1 MLRRAHR
8 LELRVGVEQ
17 IGNFAESLLHR
28 LLQQGLLSPR
38 AD

>member
-8 LELRVGVEQ
+8 LELRLGVER

-28 LLQQGLLSPR
+28 LLILQ
-38 AD
+38 